1 MGLTGDIYLTYI
13 TVDQT
18 GNETE
23 NYQRNKIKNEKKI
36 LIPVILST
44 YTEMS
49 RSEENKEKSEDEY
62 EKETD
67 KIKPKSTLCR

>member
-1 MGLTGDIYLTYI
+1 MKQQII
-13 TVDQT
+13 
-18 GNETE
+18 NEI
-23 NYQRNKIKNEKKI
+23 KKNEKKI
-36 LIPVILST
+36 LIPIILST

-62 EKETD
+62 EEETD